1 MKEKKSFFDYLIH
14 AFTIFGVT
22 ILILAV
28 LSGLCGEEAEEVSTI
43 FALGGRGI
51 PTVTVFQFFL
61 TSVLTSVLNGLFFS
75 DKLMKRMPI
84 WGRTVGML
92 ITEVLMI
99 VIFVA
104 AFGWFPM
111 DMWEPWLMFFVT
123 FLVCFGVSVAVTALR
138 ERAEN
143 RKMELALNK
152 MKEKGERINENS
164 N

>member
-1 MKEKKSFFDYLIH
+1 MKEKKSVFDYLIH
-14 AFTIFGVT
+14 SFTIFGVT
-22 ILILAV
+22 VLILAV
-28 LSGLCGEEAEEVSTI
+28 LSGLCGEEAKEVSTI

-51 PTVTVFQFFL
+51 PTATVFQFFL
-61 TSVLTSVLNGLFFS
+61 TSVLTSALNGLFFS
-75 DKLMKRMPI
+75 DQWMKRLPI

-92 ITEVLMI
+92 VSEVLMI
-99 VIFVA
+99 VVFVA
-104 AFGWFPM
+104 VFGWFPM

-152 MKEKGERINENS
+152 MKEKGEKTNEND